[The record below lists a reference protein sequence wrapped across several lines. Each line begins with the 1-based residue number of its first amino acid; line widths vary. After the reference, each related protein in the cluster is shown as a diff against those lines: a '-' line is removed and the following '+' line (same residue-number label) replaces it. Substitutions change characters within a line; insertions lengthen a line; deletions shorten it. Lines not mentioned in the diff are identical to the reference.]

1 MIDLDRVG
9 EAGVFAAYAEMALLR
24 AFSELCAAY
33 LVMYG
38 ARGSRQKFALKIL
51 AEIPVSGLSVF
62 HCKMAIKTGFEK
74 TIVFFFSS
82 VIDPSVR

>member
-9 EAGVFAAYAEMALLR
+9 AAGVFAAYAEMALLR
-24 AFSELCAAY
+24 VLSELCAAH
-33 LVMYG
+33 LVTYG

-62 HCKMAIKTGFEK
+62 HCKMALKPGLRK
-74 TIVFFFSS
+74 QLCFFS
-82 VIDPSVR
+82 PL